1 MEIVGLD
8 FPCVDC
14 LIHLER
20 RPAPNESMRITET
33 SLQGG
38 GKVATALAAVGRLGV
53 SGAIIG
59 SVTDDHWGHFC
70 KEDLKYHGI
79 NTERLRVLPGRM
91 GLNYVISDKESQ
103 GRSILYSGIERSS
116 YELEQADF
124 ELIRSAKILQ
134 LASYGAVQQRAAE
147 VASRAGVTVFYDGDE
162 YSSQAEEILSQLDV
176 FIGSEFFYQAYFH
189 TKGVSLSEIRDNCLA
204 FREKY
209 RLQIAGFTFGGNGS
223 AAADDTGFYFSP
235 APKVQIVDTVGAGD
249 TYHGAFACGM
259 AKSWKLPDILRFAGT
274 VASMKCRYIGGRA
287 GIPTMNMV
295 ERFWNGDTEYG
306 GDIPE
311 RLERYRKV

>member
-8 FPCVDC
+8 FPCMDC

-20 RPAPNESMRITET
+20 RPLPNESMRITET

-70 KEDLKYHGI
+70 KEDLEYHGI
-79 NTERLRVLPGRM
+79 HTERLRVLPGWM

-103 GRSILYSGIERSS
+103 GRSILYSGIERSP
-116 YELEQADF
+116 YELEEEDLAM
-124 ELIRSAKILQ
+124 IRTAKILH
-134 LASYGAVQQRAAE
+134 LASCGAVQQQAAE
-147 VASRAGVTVFYDGDE
+147 AARQAGVTVFYDGDA
-162 YSSQAEEILSQLDV
+162 YSPQVEEILPKLDV
-176 FIGSEFFYQAYFH
+176 LIGSEFFYRDYFH
-189 TKGVSLSEIRDNCLA
+189 ADGASLSKIRENCLA

-209 RLQIAGFTFGGNGS
+209 RLQIAGFTFGGSGS

-235 APKVQIVDTVGAGD
+235 APKVKVVDTVGAGD
-249 TYHGAFACGM
+249 TYHGAFVCGM
-259 AKSWKLPDILRFAGT
+259 AKGWKLPEILRFAGT

-287 GIPTMNMV
+287 GIPTMEMV
-295 ERFWNGDTEYG
+295 ERFWNGDTEYE

-311 RLERYRKV
+311 RLERYRRG